1 MAGNRTLKLSI
12 LADVDDLKK
21 KLGTADSE
29 VQGFGDKLGK
39 FGKVAGAAFAAAGA
53 AAVAYAGKLA
63 IDGVKAAIED
73 EAAQLRLATA
83 LKNTTG
89 ATDAQIA
96 ATEDYITKTTLA
108 TGVTDDELRPSLQ
121 RLVTATND
129 VKEAQRLQ
137 AIALDVSAGSG
148 KSLEAVTNAM
158 AKAAEGNTGALVKL
172 GIGLSAAELKTMSME
187 QVTAQLAD
195 TFGGQAATQ
204 ADTFQGKMQRLQVA
218 FDEGKETVGAFIL
231 DAITPLVSGLVN
243 NVIPKISEFADELGE
258 NLKPVMEDVSTF
270 VRDTLVPAFTAM
282 WNFLNE
288 FIIPTLKTILIPI
301 VKALFSAF
309 DQVATTIKDNEEK
322 LKPLFTLFKAI
333 ATFSRDVLAPVMGTV
348 LSTALKAV
356 GSVISGLISGFSTL
370 VGLISSVVSGIKN
383 MIDLVRNNPLVR
395 GIGGLIDSVFGGGR
409 ASGGPV
415 AAGTTYLVGEKGP
428 ELFKPSSSGTII
440 PNNAMGG
447 SGTTINLTV
456 NGAID
461 PEGTARTIIDV
472 LNRSTARGTL
482 GAGAFSY
489 A

>member
-21 KLGTADSE
+21 KLGTADNE
-29 VQGFGDKLGK
+29 VQGFGSKLGN

-53 AAVAYAGKLA
+53 AAAAYAGKLA

-121 RLVTATND
+121 RLVTATGD
-129 VKEAQRLQ
+129 VAEAQRLQ
-137 AIALDVSAGSG
+137 ALALDVSAGSG

-158 AKAAEGNTGALVKL
+158 AKAQEGNTGALVKL

-187 QVTAQLAD
+187 QVTAKLAE

-204 ADTFQGKMQRLQVA
+204 ADTFQGKMQRLKVA

-258 NLKPVMEDVSTF
+258 NLKPVMEDVTVF
-270 VRDTLVPAFTAM
+270 VKDTLVPAFQSM
-282 WNFLNE
+282 WE
-288 FIIPTLKTILIPI
+288 FISKYLLPTLQSILVPVI
-301 VKALFSAF
+301 KALFSAF
-309 DQVATTIKDNEEK
+309 NQVANTIKDNEDK
-322 LKPLFTLFKAI
+322 LHPLFTLFKGI
-333 ATFSRDVLAPVMGTV
+333 AAFSRDVLAPVLGTV
-348 LSTALKAV
+348 LATALKVV
-356 GSVISGLISGFSTL
+356 GGVISGLISGFSSL
-370 VGLISSVVSGIKN
+370 VGFIDRVVSGIQN
-383 MIDLVRNNPLVR
+383 IVNLVKNNPIVK
-395 GIGGLIDSVFGGGR
+395 GISGVIDSVFGGGK
-409 ASGGPV
+409 AAGGPV
-415 AAGTTYLVGEKGP
+415 TAGTTYLVGEKGP
-428 ELFKPSSSGTII
+428 ELFKPTTSGSII
-440 PNNAMGG
+440 PNHAMGG
-447 SGTTINLTV
+447 SGATINLTV

-489 A
+489 

>member
-21 KLGTADSE
+21 KLGTADNE
-29 VQGFGDKLGK
+29 VAGFGDKLGK

-63 IDGVKAAIED
+63 IDGVKSAIED

-83 LKNTTG
+83 LKNVTG

-96 ATEDYITKTTLA
+96 ATEDYVLKTSLA

-172 GIGLSAAELKTMSME
+172 GIGLSAAELKTMTME
-187 QVTAQLAD
+187 QVTAKLAE

-204 ADTFQGKMQRLQVA
+204 ADTFQGKMDRLKVA

-243 NVIPKISEFADELGE
+243 NVIPRISEFADELGE
-258 NLKPVMEDVSTF
+258 NLKPIMEDVSTF
-270 VRDTLVPAFTAM
+270 VKDTLVPAFKEM

-288 FIIPTLKTILIPI
+288 FIIPTLKTILVPV

-309 DQVATTIKDNEEK
+309 NQVATTIKDNEEK
-322 LKPLFTLFKAI
+322 LKPLLTLFKAV
-333 ATFSRDVLAPVMGTV
+333 ATFSRDVLAPVIGTV

-356 GSVISGLISGFSTL
+356 GTILSGLISGFSTL
-370 VGLISSVVSGIKN
+370 VGLINGVVSAIRSLV
-383 MIDLVRNNPLVR
+383 DLVRNNPIVS
-395 GIGGLIDSVFGGGR
+395 GISGLIDNVFGGGR
-409 ASGGPV
+409 ANGGAV
-415 AAGTTYLVGEKGP
+415 TAGTTYLVGEQGA
-428 ELFKPSSSGTII
+428 ELFTPNTSGAII
-440 PNNAMGG
+440 PNKALGGGG
-447 SGTTINLTV
+447 STINLTV

-461 PEGTARTIIDV
+461 PEGTARTIVDV
-472 LNRSTARGTL
+472 LNRATGRGGS

-489 A
+489 

>member
-21 KLGTADSE
+21 KLGTADNE
-29 VQGFGDKLGK
+29 VAGFGDKLGK

-89 ATDAQIA
+89 ATDAQIK

-187 QVTAQLAD
+187 QVTAKLSE

-243 NVIPKISEFADELGE
+243 DVIPRISEFADELGE
-258 NLKPVMEDVSTF
+258 NLKPIMEDVSVF
-270 VRDTLVPAFTAM
+270 VKDTLVPAFKDM
-282 WNFLNE
+282 WTFLNE
-288 FIIPTLKTILIPI
+288 FIIPTLKTILVPVI
-301 VKALFSAF
+301 KALFSAF

-333 ATFSRDVLAPVMGTV
+333 ATFSRDVLAPVLGTA
-348 LSTALKAV
+348 LATSLKAV
-356 GSVISGLISGFSTL
+356 GSILSILISGFSNL
-370 VGLISSVVSGIKN
+370 VSLINGVVSAIRSLV
-383 MIDLVRNNPLVR
+383 DLVRNNPLVK

-415 AAGTTYLVGEKGP
+415 TAGTTYLVGEKGP
-428 ELFKPSSSGTII
+428 ELFKPSTSGSII

-461 PEGTARTIIDV
+461 PEGTARTIVDV
-472 LNRSTARGTL
+472 LNRATGRGGS

-489 A
+489 